1 MENSFQYTPRSLWLC
16 HSVSITP
23 LAVFQ
28 AFINDMLRDILGRF
42 MFVYLA
48 GILIFSPDLET
59 HQHHVRQVL
68 QCLFENKLFVKA
80 EKCDFHATTVSF
92 FGISHHPWAGT
103 DGSCKD
109 HSCNRV
115 ASTHHPESTAVCYW
129 CFIRNYSH
137 LAAPLTTL
145 TFTSSPFHLSPEAES
160 ASQEL
165 KCFFTSVP
173 VLTLVD
179 PDFQFVVEVDSS
191 DTRVGAN
198 NLATIS
204 CRPKAS
210 HMCFLFSQ
218 AIPSRKELQYGQ
230 PGTSSS

>member
-1 MENSFQYTPRSLWLC
+1 MDPAK
-16 HSVSITP
+16 IT
-23 LAVFQ
+23 AVTEWPAPTTLNQ
-28 AFINDMLRDILGRF
+28 
-42 MFVYLA
+42 
-48 GILIFSPDLET
+48 
-59 HQHHVRQVL
+59 L
-68 QCLFENKLFVKA
+68 QCVLGFAHF
-80 EKCDFHATTVSF
+80 
-92 FGISHHPWAGT
+92 
-103 DGSCKD
+103 
-109 HSCNRV
+109 
-115 ASTHHPESTAVCYW
+115 YW